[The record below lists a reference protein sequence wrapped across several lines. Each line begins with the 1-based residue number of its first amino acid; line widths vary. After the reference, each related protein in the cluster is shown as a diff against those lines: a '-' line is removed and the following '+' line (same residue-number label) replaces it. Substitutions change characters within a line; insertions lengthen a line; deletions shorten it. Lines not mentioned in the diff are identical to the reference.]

1 MSWLETRC
9 GNLDVARQVA
19 DEAVN
24 LARLTGSRWMEAWA
38 GMQVA
43 YVAAHSGDVEQVRW
57 IREEGVRL
65 VRETANALFRQRGQH
80 PHERHG
86 PSLGLWVAAAQALFE
101 LSRGDHAAAWS
112 ACEPLVSAVEARG
125 IGEPVP
131 LFFLPDALE
140 ALIGLGHL
148 DRAAALLGLFERRAR
163 ELDRPWALVTAGR
176 CKALL
181 LAAHGD
187 PSGALDAVDAAIAG
201 HARIDLPFDRA
212 RTLLVRGVIERRL
225 RRRARAKASFE
236 EALGEFERIGTPLWA
251 ERARNELGRLGLRR
265 ALAEELTESE
275 RRVAELTAKGM
286 TRREVSRALFVS
298 PKTVDATLVRVYRKL
313 GVRSRAELGARM
325 AVRRDG

>member
-1 MSWLETRC
+1 MI
-9 GNLDVARQVA
+9 
-19 DEAVN
+19 
-24 LARLTGSRWMEAWA
+24 LARLTGSRSMEAWA

-43 YVAAHSGDVEQVRW
+43 YVGAHSGDVEQVRW
-57 IREEGVRL
+57 VREEGVRL
-65 VRETANALFRQRGQH
+65 VRETGNELF
-80 PHERHG
+80 
-86 PSLGLWVAAAQALFE
+86 GLWVAAAQALFE
-101 LSRGDHAAAWS
+101 LSRGDHAAAWRP
-112 ACEPLVSAVEARG
+112 CEPLVSAVEARG

-148 DRAAALLGLFERRAR
+148 DRAAALLELFQRRAR

-181 LAAHGD
+181 LASRGD
-187 PSGALDAVDAAIAG
+187 PSAALEAVEAAIAE
-201 HARIDLPFDRA
+201 HARIDLPFDHARA
-212 RTLLVRGVIERRL
+212 LLVRGVIERRV

-251 ERARNELGRLGLRR
+251 ERARSELGRLGLRR
-265 ALAEELTESE
+265 APTEELTESE

-286 TRREVSRALFVS
+286 TRRQVSRAVFVS

-313 GVRSRAELGARM
+313 GIRSRAELGARM